1 MDSFYRK
8 LRKIQTKERNNAAL
22 SRVGSDF
29 YSNIYLYIQELREV
43 AKKHPLSDKAQILR
57 DTQRIAM
64 EIADR
69 REYKIMTHATL
80 NMQGS
85 YSLFQEKPEFQLKDT
100 TPLNLTKEEEN
111 LYYSIIEQLK
121 KHRSNVGSSI
131 DIQKED
137 NWHTEQQKETTPTKT
152 PVKESKVTHQPEFTT
167 EDPSAKEAEKE
178 FKSIM
183 NNIKGAKII
192 NPQATTQETET
203 NTNNN
208 IKTEMSTI
216 LIFDKLPSIMGIDG
230 KPYGPFHQQDIITLP
245 TPNANLLIKNRK
257 ARQIKIKNQK

>member
-22 SRVGSDF
+22 ARVGSDF

-43 AKKHPLSDKAQILR
+43 VEKDPFSDKAQILR

-85 YSLFQEKPEFQLKDT
+85 YSLFHEKPEFQLKDT
-100 TPLNLTKEEEN
+100 TPLNLTNEEEN
-111 LYYSIIEQLK
+111 LYYSIIKQLK
-121 KHRSNVGSSI
+121 KHRANVGSSI
-131 DIQKED
+131 DLQKED
-137 NWHTEQQKETTPTKT
+137 NWHTEQQKQNTPPKT
-152 PVKESKVTHQPEFTT
+152 PVKQSKVTRQPEFTT

-178 FKSIM
+178 FQAIM
-183 NNIKGAKII
+183 GNIKGAKII
-192 NPQATTQETET
+192 NPQTTTQETNIPT
-203 NTNNN
+203 NT
-208 IKTEMSTI
+208 KTEMSTI

-257 ARQIKIKNQK
+257 ARQIKIKKT